1 MLGYPV
7 EDLDKEYWF
16 PLCDNDSMLTWVL
29 VGNPSETETAEVDI
43 YIGDMTTPKCH
54 YEIGPRGKVT
64 PRYWENGGY
73 TGPGLVA

>member
-1 MLGYPV
+1 
-7 EDLDKEYWF
+7 
-16 PLCDNDSMLTWVL
+16 MLTWVL